1 MADNTKKKKP
11 YNYNNQKVATTTTT
25 NQGMHA
31 FVDPSNLVVRERSTK
46 TMFSIAI
53 AAQNSQVSKIVKSKR
68 YWANLILSGLD
79 LHDVGRWFRLL
90 DSHERRS
97 CHWSLATRRD
107 FVV

>member
-1 MADNTKKKKP
+1 MADNKKKKKP

-25 NQGMHA
+25 NQGMHT
-31 FVDPSNLVVRERSTK
+31 FVDPSNLVVRERVAK

-53 AAQNSQVSKIVKSKR
+53 AAQNSQVRKTMKSE
-68 YWANLILSGLD
+68 YSWAHPILSGID